1 LQDVKTAVI
10 DDDGKAIAMRLERC
24 GRDVTKRTDSWV
36 RLCKVFETLLA
47 FFAAAIVFASSKP

>member
-1 LQDVKTAVI
+1 
-10 DDDGKAIAMRLERC
+10 MRLELC

-47 FFAAAIVFASSKP
+47 FFAAAIVFAPSKP